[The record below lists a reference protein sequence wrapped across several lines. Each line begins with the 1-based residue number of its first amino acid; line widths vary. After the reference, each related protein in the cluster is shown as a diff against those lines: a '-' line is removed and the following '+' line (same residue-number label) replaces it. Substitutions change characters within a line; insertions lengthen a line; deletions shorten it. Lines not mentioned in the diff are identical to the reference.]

1 MWYHSIVV
9 VIGAGI
15 VQLAINDAMILLC
28 PLYTTVPTPDV
39 FFNWDLVQ
47 RPLPY
52 YSCFISLKC
61 TAKLQIISRKCTFVK
76 GAFYQFFILFFNF
89 LGLWCPNHLTYTNSW
104 GINGKITSI
113 IHVVHLAPILFCWKC
128 APGKAI
134 LTLAK
139 VASSYPLSKCSF
151 LFFYPDNN
159 GVLVRTDYVSD

>member
-1 MWYHSIVV
+1 MSCLLIHQKWALMWYHSIVV

-104 GINGKITSI
+104 DI
-113 IHVVHLAPILFCWKC
+113 IWMIIAISFVWHLFCWKC
-128 APGKAI
+128 DLILSVLKMLISVLSNKALLGK
-134 LTLAK
+134 
-139 VASSYPLSKCSF
+139 F
-151 LFFYPDNN
+151 
-159 GVLVRTDYVSD
+159 